1 MVDTKAPTVDVVSPS
16 EGSYITSGTV
26 NLTWSGTD
34 ATSGIAYYEVK
45 IDDGQWNI
53 TTMTSKE
60 FTGIED
66 GPHTAYVRAFDNA
79 GNENSTS
86 VSFLIDTVAPTIS
99 ITSPANGSY
108 INTQSAELMWSGY
121 DGGSGIAYY
130 LVYLNGDQVANT
142 TECHCELTGL
152 LDGTYTAQV
161 KAFDMAGNE
170 NDTKVG
176 FTMSTGPVVSID
188 SPVTISTPTTMW
200 AVYYTNE
207 SSLTMTGSVTDI
219 APLSSAN
226 ITLYLNGIQVYR
238 GKITDLSTLYDLD
251 QRYTLFVGNDTFVMM
266 NQRFRGELGGRQT
279 DLDI

>member
-1 MVDTKAPTVDVVSPS
+1 M
-16 EGSYITSGTV
+16 
-26 NLTWSGTD
+26 
-34 ATSGIAYYEVK
+34 
-45 IDDGQWNI
+45 
-53 TTMTSKE
+53 
-60 FTGIED
+60 
-66 GPHTAYVRAFDNA
+66 RAFDNA

-121 DGGSGIAYY
+121 DLIGHR
-130 LVYLNGDQVANT
+130 LLFVYLNGDQVANT

-170 NDTKVG
+170 NDKVG

-207 SSLTMTGSVTDI
+207 SSLTMTGSVTEI

-226 ITLYLNGIQVYR
+226 ITLYLNGTQVYR

-251 QRYTLFVGNDTFVMM
+251 QRYTLFVGNDKFVMM
-266 NQRFRGELGGRQT
+266 INDSAGNSVVVRLTSIYSTGASVTVSPVSPIYTNVNETNVTIGATGLTPLVSGYFDHYVNGVLVEERVI
-279 DLDI
+279 DDIP